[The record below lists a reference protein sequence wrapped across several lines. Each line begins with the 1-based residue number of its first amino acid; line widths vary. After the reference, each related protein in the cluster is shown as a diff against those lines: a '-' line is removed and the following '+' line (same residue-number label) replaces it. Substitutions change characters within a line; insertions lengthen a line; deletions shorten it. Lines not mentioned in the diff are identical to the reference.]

1 MLVNTYT
8 VVLALP
14 VALVGYWAIQ
24 RAYGWVRL
32 RRNPGVRAPVLA
44 NNPISCKCPLPTEPE
59 SVPPYILT
67 LLAIR
72 WMLKTL
78 SMQNQNRLYEHFTA
92 AFDRATPECPNTVEF
107 QVGSRRM
114 ILTRDPEQVKAVLT
128 GKFAHFGKGKMVHD
142 AASPFLGD
150 SIFTTDGHQWQQSRT
165 LIRPMFVKDRVRDI
179 EIFHSCTQELMTKIV
194 PGQTVD
200 ISDLFYRM
208 TLDVTTEFLLGH
220 KVGALENPRSEFSK
234 AFTEVQRM
242 QVVRV
247 ILLYV
252 LLAPRLI

>member
-1 MLVNTYT
+1 
-8 VVLALP
+8 
-14 VALVGYWAIQ
+14 
-24 RAYGWVRL
+24 
-32 RRNPGVRAPVLA
+32 
-44 NNPISCKCPLPTEPE
+44 
-59 SVPPYILT
+59 
-67 LLAIR
+67 
-72 WMLKTL
+72 MLKTL
-78 SMQNQNRLYEHFTA
+78 NMQNQNRLYEHFTS
-92 AFDRATPECPNTVEF
+92 AFDRATPQCPNTVEF
-107 QVGSRRM
+107 QVGRRR
-114 ILTRDPEQVKAVLT
+114 ILMTRDPEQVKTVLT
-128 GKFAHFGKGKMVHD
+128 GKFASFGKGKMVHD

-179 EIFHSCTQELMTKIV
+179 EIFHSCTEELMTKIV
-194 PGQTVD
+194 PGQSVD

-247 ILLYV
+247 ILL
-252 LLAPRLI
+252 